1 MTDEAQACKE
11 VWEMKRNQARNLAHN
26 EGITDRSGNPC
37 QYFHYTA
44 WGESFA
50 QAEATQG
57 SFSSSYRFNAKKL
70 DHEPKRLKRWAR
82 ELI

>member
-1 MTDEAQACKE
+1 LEK
-11 VWEMKRNQARNLAHN
+11 KRNQVRNLAHN
-26 EGITDRSGNPC
+26 EGITDSSGNSY

-44 WGESFA
+44 WGERFA

-70 DHEPKRLKRWAR
+70 DHEPKRPKR
-82 ELI
+82 

>member
-1 MTDEAQACKE
+1 
-11 VWEMKRNQARNLAHN
+11 MKQNQAKNLAHN
-26 EGITDRSGNPC
+26 EGITDRSGNPY

-57 SFSSSYRFNAKKL
+57 SFSSSYRFNAKEL
-70 DHEPKRLKRWAR
+70 DSETGNYYYGARYYHPK
-82 ELI
+82 